1 MQIKTTVRYHTTS
14 RQSEWPSL
22 TSQQITN
29 TGEGVEKNYPPPLLV
44 RMKVGATTMENNME
58 VPQKNKYRATIRPSN
73 STSGDISRQNFH

>member
-29 TGEGVEKNYPPPLLV
+29 TGEGVKNVDGNVNWYNHYG
-44 RMKVGATTMENNME
+44 KQHGGTQET
-58 VPQKNKYRATIRPSN
+58 KYRATI
-73 STSGDISRQNFH
+73 